1 LNELKLNEPA
11 SLYGNFLKTCLKSS
25 LRNLVCGVSASEMIA
40 ELPKLSRKERR
51 QLAVAIFEL
60 EEEADPASRLRSSR

>member
-1 LNELKLNEPA
+1 
-11 SLYGNFLKTCLKSS
+11 
-25 LRNLVCGVSASEMIA
+25 MIA

-60 EEEADPASRLRSSR
+60 EEEANLLRDCDRRADERFRVLDMMEE